1 VFPSYRV
8 FVIKYLFLMRKRNDN
23 YGSTLPKSAGH
34 FSYPSSFELFP
45 SALTFELSALTFEL
59 SALSFEL

>member
-1 VFPSYRV
+1 
-8 FVIKYLFLMRKRNDN
+8 MRKRNDN